1 MHASIVNL
9 KNKRMETYISFF
21 MIMWKFLPINKCPI
35 LLKHE
40 IFLLIHFV
48 LLKHEIFLFFVRNE
62 LINKKKIDKSF

>member
-9 KNKRMETYISFF
+9 KNTGKRMETCISFF
-21 MIMWKFLPINKCPI
+21 MIMWKFLPNI

-40 IFLLIHFV
+40 L
-48 LLKHEIFLFFVRNE
+48 FLFFVRNE

>member
-21 MIMWKFLPINKCPI
+21 MIMWKFLPNI

-40 IFLLIHFV
+40 IFLLMHFV